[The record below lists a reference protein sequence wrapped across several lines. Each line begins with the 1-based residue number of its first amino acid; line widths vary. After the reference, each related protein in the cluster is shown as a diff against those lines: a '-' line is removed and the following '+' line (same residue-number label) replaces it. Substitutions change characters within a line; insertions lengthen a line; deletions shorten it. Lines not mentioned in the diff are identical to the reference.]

1 MSVLDFLKVKKS
13 APASQIAE
21 MEASLA
27 RLRAE
32 RKEFETVV
40 ESHGARRADALLS
53 DMADADIAKLDA
65 DATLA
70 QIRLE
75 RLELAELELTD
86 RIERAKDTADR
97 ERRAAELERAAAAIE
112 EKAKALEGP
121 ITALAAAFAAL
132 IEAIPADTGVAK
144 DFEGHLMAQ
153 PARPEDVAQ
162 AIVGNALYAGA
173 PSLFEAMTL
182 VRRGMN
188 EQALASVENVIKLY
202 ALANGKI
209 SRAPSRTDADHA
221 RFPAAEAARRL
232 IVGPQRD
239 KARTLRVSAADCL
252 EAAE

>member
-21 MEASLA
+21 MEASIA

-86 RIERAKDTADR
+86 RIKRAKDTADR
-97 ERRAAELERAAAAIE
+97 ERRAAELERAAAAID

-132 IEAIPADTGVAK
+132 VEAIPADTGVAK
-144 DFEGHLMAQ
+144 EFEGHLMAQ

-162 AIVGNALYAGA
+162 AIVGNALYAAA
-173 PSLFEAMTL
+173 PSLFEALTM

-188 EQALASVENVIKLY
+188 EQALASVENVVKLY
-202 ALANGKI
+202 ALADCKI
-209 SRAPSRTDADHA
+209 SRASKRADASQE
-221 RFPAAEAARRL
+221 RLPAAEAARRL

-239 KARTLRVSAADCL
+239 KALTLRAG
-252 EAAE
+252 AAELLRAAE